1 MKRLVL
7 IIVTLL
13 MFQCG
18 WAEDMV
24 GAWGLPSKNIGG
36 INYLLYE
43 EKGGVVV
50 DDFNSWDGRLELP
63 SMVNWEGKDYPLIF
77 LSSIAFEGCKTLT
90 STLIPETVQDIITSY
105 SDYLCERY
113 VIKSPFIGCT
123 QLESIEVAK
132 GNKWL
137 SAADGVLYNY
147 DKTKL
152 YNYPCGAKRTHYTI
166 PEGVQFIGT
175 SAFQKCVNLASV
187 SIPNTVTQIFN
198 HGFSGCSNLEEII
211 LPDNISIIYSG
222 SFANCS
228 KLESIHLPE
237 NLTEIEPNAFARC
250 TSLRKIVFPEK
261 LKTLGLGAFKD
272 CQLETLVIKGN
283 LDDYSITKLLWDLDG
298 STTIYV
304 LESEVERY
312 RKLYSGT
319 VLPLDASGI
328 DAVADLPSKTR
339 ETFDLQGR
347 RIGKP
352 QQGVNIIRNADGTT
366 KKVLTKH

>member
-1 MKRLVL
+1 MKRSFL

-13 MFQCG
+13 IFQCG

-50 DDFNSWDGRLELP
+50 DNFNSWDGRLELP

-77 LSSIAFEGCKTLT
+77 LSSIAFEGSKTLT
-90 STLIPETVQDIITSY
+90 SILIPETVQDIITSY

-123 QLESIEVAK
+123 KLESIEVAE
-132 GNKWL
+132 GNRWL

-175 SAFQKCVNLASV
+175 SAFQKCVNLTSV
-187 SIPNTVTQIFN
+187 SIPNTVTQIF
-198 HGFSGCSNLEEII
+198 HRGFAYCRNLEQII
-211 LPDNISIIYSG
+211 LPDNFSIIYPG
-222 SFANCS
+222 SFAGCS
-228 KLESIHLPE
+228 KLESIHLPN
-237 NLTEIEPNAFARC
+237 NLTEIETGAFNKC
-250 TSLRKIVFPEK
+250 ISLRKIVFPEK
-261 LKTLGLGAFKD
+261 LKTLGYNIFKD

-283 LDDYSITKLLWDLDG
+283 LDDSSIKKLLPDLDG

-319 VLPLDASGI
+319 VLPLDATGI

-347 RIGKP
+347 RIDKA
-352 QQGVNIIRNADGTT
+352 QGGINIIRQSDGTT
-366 KKVLTKH
+366 RKVLTR

>member
-50 DDFNSWDGRLELP
+50 DNYNSWDGRLELP

-90 STLIPETVQDIITSY
+90 SILIPETVQDIITSY

-123 QLESIEVAK
+123 QLESIEVAE
-132 GNKWL
+132 NNRWL

-175 SAFQKCVNLASV
+175 SAFKKCVNLASV

-198 HGFSGCSNLEEII
+198 SCFSGCSNLEEII

-222 SFANCS
+222 CFSGCS

-237 NLTEIEPNAFARC
+237 NLTEIEINAFARC

-261 LKTLGLGAFKD
+261 LKTIGLGAFKD

-283 LDDYSITKLLWDLDG
+283 LDDYSITKLLRDLDG

-319 VLPLDASGI
+319 VLPLDATGI

-347 RIGKP
+347 RIGKA
-352 QQGVNIIRNADGTT
+352 QEGINIIRNTDGTT
-366 KKVLTKH
+366 KKVLTR